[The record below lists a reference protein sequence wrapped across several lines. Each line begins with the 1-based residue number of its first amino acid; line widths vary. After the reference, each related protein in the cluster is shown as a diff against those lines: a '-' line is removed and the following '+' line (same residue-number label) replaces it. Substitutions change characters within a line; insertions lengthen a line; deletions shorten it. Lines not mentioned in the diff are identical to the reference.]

1 MSKTIAI
8 VLFACLSP
16 LFFPWQL
23 VLVITIIATW
33 FFPWTAVMV
42 GTIEDMLYA
51 PSFTTHTGFL
61 IGLAISLCML
71 GVRYVVKT
79 RIMEA

>member
-1 MSKTIAI
+1 MSKKFLI
-8 VLFACLSP
+8 VLCACLSP

-23 VLVITIIATW
+23 VIALTIVATW
-33 FFPWTAVMV
+33 FFPWSAVMV

-51 PSFTTHTGFL
+51 PSFTTHSGFL

-71 GVRYVVKT
+71 GVRYIVKT